1 MDCKIYSV
9 LFAGKTSEGGL
20 NMQFD
25 IVSFMFGAGIMLAVV
40 IFLVSID
47 FDGLKQRNRSS
58 K

>member
-1 MDCKIYSV
+1 
-9 LFAGKTSEGGL
+9 
-20 NMQFD
+20 MQFD